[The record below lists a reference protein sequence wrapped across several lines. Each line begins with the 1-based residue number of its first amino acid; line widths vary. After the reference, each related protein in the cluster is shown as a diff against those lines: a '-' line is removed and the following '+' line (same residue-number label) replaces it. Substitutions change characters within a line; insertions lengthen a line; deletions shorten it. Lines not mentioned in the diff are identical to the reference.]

1 MSNKALYKVTF
12 KKPNSSSKTS
22 RKVKAS
28 SAAEAKSMVK
38 YGNASD
44 NNIIIIS
51 CEEVSSW
58 AGIKAITKKKPP
70 SGLFH

>member
-1 MSNKALYKVTF
+1 MSSKALYKVTF
-12 KKPNSSSKTS
+12 KKPNSYSKKS
-22 RKVKAS
+22 RKVKAN

-51 CEEVSSW
+51 CEEVSS
-58 AGIKAITKKKPP
+58 
-70 SGLFH
+70 